1 LTGRAGEDPQLNGG
15 PSVSLREA
23 FKLSE
28 TICRI
33 RLSQVGFFPR
43 MQHLEVLLTP
53 PQIYCLNTMR
63 ATKTDDLGTGA
74 SKRLSNNIER
84 QPSVTTLSDAYPNN
98 IVVQHM
104 MPTTMPQFITSVR
117 LRQTILLAKCAE
129 LIAIQDT
136 TGDFRISRP
145 LIQILRHLERRGC
158 LRLTD

>member
-1 LTGRAGEDPQLNGG
+1 
-15 PSVSLREA
+15 
-23 FKLSE
+23 
-28 TICRI
+28 
-33 RLSQVGFFPR
+33 
-43 MQHLEVLLTP
+43 
-53 PQIYCLNTMR
+53 MR
-63 ATKTDDLGTGA
+63 ATKTDDLRIGV

-98 IVVQHM
+98 IVVEHM
-104 MPTTMPQFITSVR
+104 MPTTVPQFITSIR